1 MICFVFAFLSAREG
15 KGREGKGREGR
26 KEGRKEGKQE
36 GKKEGGM
43 GVEGR
48 TEGCDGGL
56 TFHLRFTYN
65 NLLRLIAAPS

>member
-1 MICFVFAFLSAREG
+1 MNGRWIRESVSQ
-15 KGREGKGREGR
+15 EAAEGREGR
-26 KEGRKEGKQE
+26 VGRRKEGKQE

-43 GVEGR
+43 DVEGR

-56 TFHLRFTYN
+56 TFPLRFTYN